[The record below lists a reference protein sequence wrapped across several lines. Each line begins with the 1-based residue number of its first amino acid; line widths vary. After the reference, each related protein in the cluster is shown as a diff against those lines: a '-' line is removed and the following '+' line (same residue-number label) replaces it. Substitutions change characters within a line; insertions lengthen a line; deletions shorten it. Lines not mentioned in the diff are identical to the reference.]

1 MAYLGEA
8 FNTFESQ
15 DKFFQNID
23 YFFTQ
28 RQMIE
33 ESEIIDK
40 NMNRVSKKK
49 KVIYNFLAINIQNI
63 SIITS
68 KENCI
73 SSFRGSR
80 SCETN
85 NTTFRD
91 SRSCET
97 NNTTFR
103 DSKSDNPTNEYTI
116 NSRENLKLS
125 KKYDSSTFDINNIN
139 KNTIGFDIE
148 IFGDE
153 DYHYK
158 GTIKSFHGI
167 IPNFMI
173 PIKKDKKFFINID
186 YKIIDNNQN
195 ISIKKF
201 INFIDVPKRYQTII
215 DNNDNTNNTTNNNES
230 DYNE

>member
-28 RQMIE
+28 RQLIE
-33 ESEIIDK
+33 ESELIDK
-40 NMNRVSKKK
+40 NMNRVIKKK
-49 KVIYNFLAINIQNI
+49 KVIYNFLAINIPNI

-73 SSFRGSR
+73 SSFR
-80 SCETN
+80 
-85 NTTFRD
+85 D

-97 NNTTFR
+97 NNTTTFRDPRSCETNNTNSFR
-103 DSKSDNPTNEYTI
+103 DSRSCETNDEYTI
-116 NSRENLKLS
+116 NSRENLKSS

-173 PIKKDKKFFINID
+173 PIKKDKKLFIHID

-201 INFIDVPKRYQTII
+201 INFIDVPKRYQSII
-215 DNNDNTNNTTNNNES
+215 DNNDNTTTNESEHNE
-230 DYNE
+230 